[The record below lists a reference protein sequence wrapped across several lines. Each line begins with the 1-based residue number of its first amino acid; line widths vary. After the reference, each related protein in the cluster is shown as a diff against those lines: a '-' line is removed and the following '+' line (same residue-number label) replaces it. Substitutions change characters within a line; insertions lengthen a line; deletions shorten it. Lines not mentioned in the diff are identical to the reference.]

1 MNQAGGRGASLTA
14 RILAGGRGCGACGQ
28 PPPCLPTRPTALL
41 RRAHPP
47 VADSLD
53 VCVAYLWLNRAF
65 WLMVIRSYVTD
76 SWFTKE
82 ALRAVLR

>member
-1 MNQAGGRGASLTA
+1 MNQASAPPLPLPSGCSRTRGTVGRVGS
-14 RILAGGRGCGACGQ
+14 
-28 PPPCLPTRPTALL
+28 PCLPTRPTALL

-53 VCVAYLWLNRAF
+53 VCVAYLWLNRAL